1 MAKGKCFNMYS
12 DYVSIEITLI
22 IIVIL
27 VSVYLIY
34 NQNKRLNLRKKE
46 NFTKHIPTLTMYYT
60 NWCGHS
66 KRMLPVYNSL
76 RAQMLGRVDF
86 YKEDCDD
93 TKNGGKQKCMDNR
106 IRFLPTIL
114 FRKDGNSDP
123 VKYNGGPDAS
133 VLKNFIEQELAK

>member
-34 NQNKRLNLRKKE
+34 NQNKRLNLKE
-46 NFTKHIPTLTMYYT
+46 NFTEHLPTLTMYYT

-93 TKNGGKQKCMDNR
+93 TKNGGKQKCMDNG

-114 FRKDGNSDP
+114 FRKDDNSDP

-133 VLKNFIEQELAK
+133 VLTNFIEQELAK